1 LWYNGTE
8 IEGPMHDLI
17 SDFARNRE
25 RIPWEFSDMEERE
38 EERLP
43 QGIRV
48 LEPHE
53 LEGDLLNEESFG
65 IHPAQPFGI
74 RLLECLPDE
83 VVNGVSRGWD

>member
-1 LWYNGTE
+1 
-8 IEGPMHDLI
+8 MHDLI

-43 QGIRV
+43 RGMRV

-53 LEGDLLNEESFG
+53 IEGDLLTVGEEY
-65 IHPAQPFGI
+65 AEKLRNNLTKPFRVG
-74 RLLECLPDE
+74 LLEYLSNE
-83 VVNGVSRGWD
+83 VVDGVSRGWS